1 MDSIGYSNNDP
12 QKMKSLKVAFL
23 SLGVAGIGY
32 LAAFLNTTRNV
43 LRCHQCPPDPNMRVS
58 WTGLTRSRDE

>member
-1 MDSIGYSNNDP
+1 
-12 QKMKSLKVAFL
+12 MKSLKVAFL